1 MKIVF
6 MEADTLGKDVDLS
19 EFDKLGEVVK
29 YPASKPA
36 ENAKRIEDADI
47 IIVNKIP
54 VNEELLKEAKNVKL
68 VCVTATGTNI
78 VDMPYVESRGIVVTN
93 VKGYSTMSVAQHTFA
108 LLFYVYEKLA
118 YYDRFVKSGTY
129 AKSDVFSHFAKPFHE
144 LDGKVYGIIGMG
156 AIGEKVAEIDRRLG
170 EKFGKHPGVILWH
183 ISNEFGGECHCP
195 LCQEKFR
202 EWLEKKYGMIENLN
216 SRWCTTFW
224 SHRYQS
230 FSQIESPS
238 SLGENEL
245 HALKLDWKRFVTEQ
259 TVDFMKAEIAA
270 LRETGT
276 EIPVTTN
283 LMYDYDG
290 LDYKKFREDVDI
302 ISWDNYPGW
311 HKKEEWLTA
320 TDAGMQHDLMRS
332 IRKAPFLMM
341 ESCPSATNWKP
352 INKLKKPG
360 MLLAASLQAIAHGSD
375 SVLYFQLRQSQGAS
389 EKFHGAV
396 IDHYGGNDTRVF
408 REVTEVGEALEKL
421 QEVTGSVTCAKAAVL
436 YDRENDWALKDAQ
449 GPRNDMHYQEC
460 VLKQYRA
467 LRAEGLDVDVISME
481 HALSDYKILAVPM
494 TYLFSEKYEERLR
507 EYVAQGGT
515 LVLTYWSGLV
525 DETDKCFLGGTP
537 YGLMDVTGVRSTEI
551 DALFDWESNHGIPEH
566 GNRLGLQKVYECKN
580 LCELSEVSDAEVLM
594 RYADDFYAG
603 SPLVTHKAYGEGHA
617 YYVGADME
625 QAFYDDLF
633 KGVAE
638 EAGVKSLAEAV
649 PEGVSVNV
657 RQSENAEYL
666 FIQNFSRKE
675 VVVPVTGEYQEIY
688 GTGSE
693 VLAPLQTRVLKF
705 ERK

>member
-1 MKIVF
+1 MGRQIKYGHLLHGGDYNPEQWLDRPDILEKDIEYFKKAKINTVSVGMF
-6 MEADTLGKDVDLS
+6 SWAMLEPEEGNYQFDWLEKVIDSLYAEGISTILS
-19 EFDKLGEVVK
+19 TPSGARPKWLSDK
-29 YPASKPA
+29 YP
-36 ENAKRIEDADI
+36 EVLR
-47 IIVNKIP
+47 
-54 VNEELLKEAKNVKL
+54 VNEKREKN
-68 VCVTATGTNI
+68 
-78 VDMPYVESRGIVVTN
+78 
-93 VKGYSTMSVAQHTFA
+93 
-108 LLFYVYEKLA
+108 LFGGRHNHCYTSPVY
-118 YYDRFVKSGTY
+118 R
-129 AKSDVFSHFAKPFHE
+129 
-144 LDGKVYGIIGMG
+144 
-156 AIGEKVAEIDRRLG
+156 EKVAEIDRRLG

-224 SHRYQS
+224 SHRYQN

-396 IDHYGGNDTRVF
+396 IDHYGKDDTRVF
-408 REVTEVGEALEKL
+408 KEVTEVGESLEKL
-421 QEVTGSVTCAKAAVL
+421 QEVTGAKNPAQVAVV
-436 YDRENDWALKDAQ
+436 YDWENRWAMEDAQ
-449 GPRNDMHYQEC
+449 GPRNKGLFYKETVEKSYYAFRKQGLNVDMIDMEQDLDGYK
-460 VLKQYRA
+460 VVAAPMLYMFR
-467 LRAEGLDVDVISME
+467 EGFE
-481 HALSDYKILAVPM
+481 
-494 TYLFSEKYEERLR
+494 EKVRK
-507 EYVAQGGT
+507 YVENGGT
-515 LVLTYWSGLV
+515 FILTYWSGIV
-525 DETDKCFLGGTP
+525 DSTDLCFLEGTP
-537 YGLMDVTGVRSTEI
+537 HGLMDVMGLRSTEI
-551 DALFDWESNHGIPEH
+551 DGLYDGEYNRGVPVRGNELCLTKTYTCNH
-566 GNRLGLQKVYECKN
+566 
-580 LCELSEVSDAEVLM
+580 LCELVKTSTAQPLM
-594 RYADDFYAG
+594 TYETDFYAG
-603 SPLVTHKAYGEGHA
+603 MPALTVNLFGKGKAYH
-617 YYVGADME
+617 VCADFE
-625 QAFYDDLF
+625 QGFYDEVYR
-633 KGVAE
+633 KIAK
-638 EAGVKSLAEAV
+638 EAGVKRVVAHI
-649 PEGVSVNV
+649 PEGVEVCV
-657 RQSENAEYL
+657 RRNQDTDYV
-666 FIQNFSRKE
+666 FVQNFNRQPVE
-675 VVVPVTGEYQEIY
+675 VKLPVEQYPVWLGKYD
-688 GTGSE
+688 GTIDRFGT
-693 VLAPLQTRVLKF
+693 VVLKGKAGKK
-705 ERK
+705 E